1 MNNEKILL
9 VKRAQRRD
17 KKALPFK
24 EKRKSLMHNLS
35 CYGMVTGKR
44 L

>member
-24 EKRKSLMHNLS
+24 EKRKSLMHNPS
-35 CYGMVTGKR
+35 CYDMVTGKR